1 MTRLQ
6 HEHRPIP
13 FAIQRAI
20 RQYRPELREEIT
32 RAVQEHMA
40 AAEQEGRRI
49 LPEEIGECA
58 ARIIFGTDRYNQDT
72 ERLCLDAY
80 DRGDRTT
87 LREVIDDLRAYV
99 SGSAEG

>member
-1 MTRLQ
+1 MSRLG
-6 HEHRPIP
+6 HKPSAIP

-20 RQYRPELREEIT
+20 RQYSPDLRREIT
-32 RAVQEHMA
+32 RAVQERMA

-49 LPEEIGECA
+49 LPAEIGECA
-58 ARIIFGTDRYNQDT
+58 ARIIFGTDRYNQDM

-87 LREVIDDLRAYV
+87 LREVIDELRASV
-99 SGSAEG
+99 SGAPEG